1 MREVV
6 VAADEAATLSGECC
20 LGGGTGDYAEQVEG
34 AGGVNRDLAIIY
46 SISEDKTES
55 NERDENPFGRVSK
68 DY

>member
-34 AGGVNRDLAIIY
+34 AGGVIVLQRIG
-46 SISEDKTES
+46 E
-55 NERDENPFGRVSK
+55 V
-68 DY
+68 

>member
-1 MREVV
+1 MGVYNPFLAWVTPR
-6 VAADEAATLSGECC
+6 
-20 LGGGTGDYAEQVEG
+20 QRMEG